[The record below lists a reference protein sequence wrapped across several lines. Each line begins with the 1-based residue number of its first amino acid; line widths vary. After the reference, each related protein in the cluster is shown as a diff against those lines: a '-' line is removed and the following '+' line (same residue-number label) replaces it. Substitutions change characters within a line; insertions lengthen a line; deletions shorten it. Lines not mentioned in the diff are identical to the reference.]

1 MSKRAAAGQ
10 AKGSATAGAVI
21 TVAASPVP
29 YLAPF
34 LGAIANLLLSL
45 VLSLTWGAY
54 AHPSVWDIAWRSA
67 LLVGC
72 SAALVWVTWAAG
84 RARQSVLRAVSLGFT
99 ALSCMWTFVLT
110 FNRWSFDLVVVYV
123 ITMGV
128 AGMALTAIRLLRGDG
143 KDDATASNPFG
154 AVAERVQELRNVATL
169 GKPKVIDGV
178 VKTRVKM
185 EPGEEF
191 SQLSKAQGA
200 VATLVPT
207 KKGNI
212 RFVPDRDNPGEG
224 DMEITGRDYITNPPT
239 WPGLSAPGQSI
250 AKPIR
255 LAVYGN
261 GIPVPIHLFGDRK
274 AHRNAIGILVIA
286 GQQGSGKTELVLGMA
301 AEIISR
307 TDVELTVI
315 DPRKGE
321 QLPAWL
327 SRGALVISDVDAAE
341 EFVAQL
347 PAEVA
352 KRAGILGRAGFKEW
366 GEGAPV
372 PAKVVIIDEAAKLI
386 ADRSEEDMVELSESV
401 RSVGITI
408 ALVMQRVTVDRMPS
422 SVKKQRGAALCLG
435 VADDKEAGRILSEST
450 MEAGA
455 SPGSLGNREP
465 GSLWIEAP
473 GIPEEDWSRKA
484 RTYRP
489 PSPEE
494 LENAVAPYLS
504 ASPRPAA
511 YAPPRA
517 GALVPDDSEGELA
530 GDDETPNGDE
540 LDRRDNDRGAP
551 RPPADPEMEDID
563 PHQPIR
569 VPDVPRVRFGEDAQ
583 TFSKAELMNMVGN
596 YIISL
601 FERGKTRIR
610 QTDLGELVAE
620 VGPDNLKP
628 PRLSNYLRELAQ
640 PGPMQLLRKEK
651 DSVYWRIE
659 PGAEV
664 MERVRVP
671 EPAGT

>member
-10 AKGSATAGAVI
+10 VATGAAI
-21 TVAASPVP
+21 TVAGSPLP

-34 LGAIANLLLSL
+34 LGAVANLLLSL

-54 AHPSVWDIAWRSA
+54 AEPSVWDIAWRSA
-67 LLVGC
+67 LLIVC

-84 RARQSVLRAVSLGFT
+84 RARQHVLRTVSMAFT

-128 AGMALTAIRLLRGDG
+128 AGMSLTAIRLLRGDG
-143 KDDATASNPFG
+143 KDEASAGSPFG
-154 AVAERVQELRNVATL
+154 AVAERVQELKNVAAL

-178 VKTRVKM
+178 VKTRVRM

-239 WPGLSAPGQSI
+239 WPGLSAPGESI

-261 GIPVPIHLFGDRK
+261 GQAVPIHLFGDRK

-301 AEIISR
+301 AEVISR
-307 TDVELTVI
+307 PDAELTVI

-327 SRGALVISDVDAAE
+327 SRGATVISDVDAAE

-366 GEGAPV
+366 GEGAPI
-372 PAKVVIIDEAAKLI
+372 PAKVIIIDEAAKLI

-401 RSVGITI
+401 RSVGILI
-408 ALVMQRVTVDRMPS
+408 GLVMQRVTVDRMPS

-489 PSPEE
+489 PSPAD
-494 LENAVAPYLS
+494 LEAAVAPYLS
-504 ASPRPAA
+504 GDPLPEP
-511 YAPPRA
+511 YTPPRG
-517 GALVPDDSEGELA
+517 GALVPDDAEGELA
-530 GDDETPNGDE
+530 GDDDGPRDPDE
-540 LDRRDNDRGAP
+540 LDRRDNDRQAP
-551 RPPADPEMEDID
+551 RPPADPDLADVD
-563 PHQPIR
+563 PREEIR
-569 VPDVPRVRFGEDAQ
+569 VPAGPRVQFTDDGPEYG
-583 TFSKAELMNMVGN
+583 KAELMNLLGN
-596 YIISL
+596 YIVGL

-610 QTDLGELVAE
+610 QTDLGELVAD

-628 PRLSNYLRELAQ
+628 PRLSNYLRELSQ
-640 PGPMQLLRKEK
+640 PGPMQLLRKEAG
-651 DSVYWRIE
+651 SVYWRIE
-659 PGAEV
+659 PGEEV
-664 MERVRVP
+664 LERVRIP